1 MSLILP
7 DLFNFL
13 VIGLGFNYFVL
24 WGIIVWTIRISFL
37 LRKVESSKYKFH
49 FAIAFLL
56 ILLGGLVVFVLRAI
70 NDDPFIDIGTRVG
83 ITILSGLL
91 LILMILKNGWK
102 RSLRIWAYCSRQANG
117 ALIGSFG
124 GHAVKLG
131 IAFILASPTPIIK
144 KSVRFSG

>member
-13 VIGLGFNYFVL
+13 VIGLGFIYFIL
-24 WGIIVWTIRISFL
+24 WGIIIWTIRISFHMN
-37 LRKVESSKYKFH
+37 KVESSKFTFL
-49 FAIAFLL
+49 FAIAFLQ
-56 ILLGGLVVFVLRAI
+56 ILLGGLIVFVLRAI
-70 NDDPFIDIGTRVG
+70 NDDPFIYIGTSVG
-83 ITILSGLL
+83 ITILSGLMF
-91 LILMILKNGWK
+91 IKMILKNGWK
-102 RSLRIWAYCSRQANG
+102 RSLHIWVYCSRHANG

-131 IAFILASPTPIIK
+131 IAFILASPSPILK